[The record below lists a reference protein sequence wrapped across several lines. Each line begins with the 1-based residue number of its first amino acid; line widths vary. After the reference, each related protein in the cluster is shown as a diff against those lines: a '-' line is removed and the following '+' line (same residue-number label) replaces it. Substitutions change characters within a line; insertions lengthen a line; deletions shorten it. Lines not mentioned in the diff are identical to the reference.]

1 MISSKTDA
9 LIYLNKPEC
18 EKALSD
24 WCEMLSERNVTN
36 NNTKINGRAWRAELR
51 RAEPPYGAMLCEAY
65 NDLCRRLAAVIE
77 LKSID
82 KMALSLFACVAAHI
96 KTNNTRHSF
105 AAQLGEKLNDATPC
119 VSKLRFERLLNA
131 RTPDDFCRLLIQAVR
146 IRSKEGCNVLS
157 LADSLFIW
165 MREWEAREEH
175 RPEPADPFARHRV
188 RWTNE
193 YLSTLR

>member
-1 MISSKTDA
+1 MMSSKTDSV
-9 LIYLNKPEC
+9 IYLNKPEC

-24 WCEMLSERNVTN
+24 WCEMLSERNVTHN
-36 NNTKINGRAWRAELR
+36 HTRINGRAWRAELR

-65 NDLCRRLAAVIE
+65 NDLCRRLAAIIE
-77 LKSID
+77 LEPVD

-105 AAQLGEKLNDATPC
+105 AAQLGEKLNGATPC

-131 RTPDDFCRLLIQAVR
+131 RAPDDFCRLLIQAVR

-165 MREWEAREEH
+165 MREWEAREAH
-175 RPEPADPFARHRV
+175 RPEPADTFARHRV

>member
-1 MISSKTDA
+1 MISSKTDD
-9 LIYLNKPEC
+9 LIHLNKHEC
-18 EKALSD
+18 ERALSD
-24 WCEMLSERNVTN
+24 WYEMLSERNVMN
-36 NNTKINGRAWRAELR
+36 NHVKINGRAWRAELR
-51 RAEPPYGAMLCEAY
+51 RAEPPYGAMLCEAF
-65 NDLCRRLAAVIE
+65 NDLYRRLAAVIE
-77 LKSID
+77 LKPVD

-96 KTNNTRHSF
+96 KINNTRHSF
-105 AAQLGEKLNDATPC
+105 AAQLGEKLNGTTPC

-157 LADSLFIW
+157 LADSLLIW

-175 RPEPADPFARHRV
+175 RPEPANPFARNRV

-193 YLSTLR
+193 YLSALR

>member
-77 LKSID
+77 LKPID

-96 KTNNTRHSF
+96 KTNNIRHSF
-105 AAQLGEKLNDATPC
+105 AAPRGEKLNDATPC